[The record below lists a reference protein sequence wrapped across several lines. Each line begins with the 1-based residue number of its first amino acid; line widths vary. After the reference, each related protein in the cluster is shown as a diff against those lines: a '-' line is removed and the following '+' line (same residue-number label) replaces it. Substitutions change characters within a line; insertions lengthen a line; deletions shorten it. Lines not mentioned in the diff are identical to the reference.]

1 MTKPD
6 RCPESKTFTE
16 PPANTHGY
24 VDMKEDKP
32 VVERGEKVVPEGA
45 HRRCTAAMANRTI
58 EGIPVV
64 EDVVNRFCDN
74 VHAACPVLSGKNRAF

>member
-6 RCPESKTFTE
+6 RCPESKTFTVHA
-16 PPANTHGY
+16 ANTHGY
-24 VDMKEDKP
+24 VGMKEGEP
-32 VVERGEKVVPEGA
+32 VVERGEKVPEGT

-64 EDVVNRFCDN
+64 EDVVERFCN
-74 VHAACPVLSGKNRAF
+74 RIHAECPVFTGANRVY